1 VNPEFRRNLSLEL
14 TLHRL
19 IAMPLILLLI
29 YAAAGLGGNAET
41 VSDVAWY
48 AMMGMLVLWGTRL
61 AADAVLGEV
70 VSRTWDS
77 QRMSTIGP
85 FAMGWGKLL
94 GSTVYVWYGAAL
106 SVPALLYGW
115 ERDLGDLLRIG
126 MVGLFAQ
133 TVALFVS
140 LLVQRLRP
148 ERLRFQVT
156 ASQLFGI
163 AAAIFY
169 RSVLEDAPSGL
180 VGRGDMSWYG
190 LSVSRDEF
198 LLASG
203 LAFLAW
209 ACFGVYRLMRAELQ
223 FRCWPAGWTAFVL
236 FCAIYAGGFE
246 AGRIHG
252 NPTIFD
258 VPGVG
263 ATSRLLA
270 AYLTVLALVWLAAY
284 VEPKGLVRLRRWGA
298 ALRLRNPRRILE
310 TTPAWLPGMLLGV
323 VLGAVLVVGWSLS
336 PETRD
341 VYAGFLDMESLAAFA
356 IAVFLFLLRDV
367 GLIHFLTLDGRKRR
381 ALMTALVYLVV
392 LYVLIPVI
400 LAAADWE
407 GALPAFLP
415 YADGHPLIVTLPVL
429 IQVGLVGALLAVR
442 WKRVAGAMAA
452 A

>member
-1 VNPEFRRNLSLEL
+1 MNPEFYRNLLLEL

-29 YAAAGLGGNAET
+29 YAAAGLGGDAGT
-41 VSDVAWY
+41 VSEVAWY
-48 AMMGMLVLWGTRL
+48 AVMGMLVLWGTRL

-85 FAMGWGKLL
+85 FAMGWAKLL

-106 SVPALLYGW
+106 SAPALLYGR
-115 ERDLGDLLRIG
+115 ERDFDDLLRIV

-163 AAAIFY
+163 GAAVSY
-169 RSVLEDAPSGL
+169 WSVLQDAPSGL
-180 VGRGDMSWYG
+180 VGRGEMSWYG
-190 LSVSRDEF
+190 LSFPRDEF
-198 LLASG
+198 LLASA

-209 ACFGVYRLMRAELQ
+209 GWFGVYRLMRTELQ
-223 FRCWPAGWTAFVL
+223 FRCWPVGWTAFVA
-236 FCAIYAGGFE
+236 FCGVYTGGFQIDRGL
-246 AGRIHG
+246 ARTG
-252 NPTIFD
+252 IFD
-258 VPGVG
+258 IPSTGTV
-263 ATSRLLA
+263 SQLLA
-270 AYLTVLALVWLAAY
+270 AYLTVLTLVWLAAY
-284 VEPKGLVRLRRWGA
+284 AEPKGLVRLRRWGA
-298 ALRLRNPRRILE
+298 ALRGRDPRRILE
-310 TTPAWLPGMLLGV
+310 ATPAWVPGMLLGV
-323 VLGAVLVVGWSLS
+323 VVGIVLVLVWSLS
-336 PETRD
+336 AETRD
-341 VYAGFLDMESLAAFA
+341 VYAGFLNMESLAAFA
-356 IAVFLFLLRDV
+356 VALFLFLLRDIGV
-367 GLIHFLTLDGRKRR
+367 IHFITLDGRKRR
-381 ALMTALVYLVV
+381 AHMTALVYLVV
-392 LYVLIPVI
+392 LYVLFPIV
-400 LAAADWE
+400 LATADWE

-415 YADGHPLIVTLPVL
+415 HTQGHPLVITLPVL
-429 IQVGLVGALLAVR
+429 VQVAIVGALLVVR